1 MLLRENTKD
10 GSKRMHPL
18 LVLDLHHC
26 SYKRFLIHGTPL
38 SLYYNVCCMYVLLKS
53 QMVKDLMEE
62 HKHLFYCE
70 IEVSKDNSFRIPAHP
85 TGKATWTPH
94 LPGSRA
100 DPALHGA
107 CATHS
112 RAPLSWRWRAE
123 ATGVNQEENAAQLA
137 QLTTSE
143 SAEVAGGHRE
153 DVSPSSTFPEAG
165 GGAIP
170 PPVCEFS
177 PLPGALPVK
186 CLDSVATSTA
196 VRR

>member
-1 MLLRENTKD
+1 MLLIPPVLSTSQTLKTLSKNTNTYFIVN
-10 GSKRMHPL
+10 SK
-18 LVLDLHHC
+18 LVNTISNAST
-26 SYKRFLIHGTPL
+26 SYWKGHL
-38 SLYYNVCCMYVLLKS
+38 NVS
-53 QMVKDLMEE
+53 
-62 HKHLFYCE
+62 
-70 IEVSKDNSFRIPAHP
+70 PA
-85 TGKATWTPH
+85 
-94 LPGSRA
+94 
-100 DPALHGA
+100 PALHCA

-137 QLTTSE
+137 QLTTRE

-153 DVSPSSTFPEAG
+153 DASPSSTFPEAG

-170 PPVCEFS
+170 PPVWEFW